1 MTFIEIPLGS
11 SKPQLTNCIRI
22 SKALLTLPSWFV
34 HTYNLCPGFGV
45 TFLRDSESGKLGFKI
60 HPESRLNAARIRSLG
75 KHSRQLV
82 VSLPTVFKTQ
92 WHITP
97 GIYPVKKVEDGVFE
111 LPVYLE
117 ESMAEETKTKD
128 NDLVPGVPRKK
139 RGRPRKVNR
148 ELVRVSR

>member
-11 SKPQLTNCIRI
+11 STPQLTNCIRI
-22 SKALLTLPSWFV
+22 SKALLTLPAWFV
-34 HTYNLCPGFGV
+34 QTYNLCPGFSL

-60 HPESRLNAARIRSLG
+60 HPESRLNTVRIRSLG
-75 KHSRQLV
+75 KKSHQLV
-82 VSLPTVFKTQ
+82 VSLPAVFKTQ

-97 GIYPVKKVEDGVFE
+97 GIYPVKKMEDGIFE

-117 ESMAEETKTKD
+117 EGMTEETEIKE
-128 NDLVPGVPRKK
+128 NELAPEVPRKK